1 MNIQW
6 RKQRCFTCIYLIQIC
21 IFLVCFCYDQ
31 ITSWEEMKEVFLA
44 KLQTKKLCLCLRWK
58 LNKTQAAQKRNIM
71 SSSNTFIRI
80 SGPLPEVRKK
90 SALINHWENR
100 RWQKVL
106 VVVTGQYDFEFSIKA
121 AERKRRT
128 ENSAHKQEIEII
140 DNRNVQSFQSY
151 LGNSNN

>member
-1 MNIQW
+1 
-6 RKQRCFTCIYLIQIC
+6 
-21 IFLVCFCYDQ
+21 
-31 ITSWEEMKEVFLA
+31 
-44 KLQTKKLCLCLRWK
+44 
-58 LNKTQAAQKRNIM
+58 M

-80 SGPLPEVRKK
+80 SGPLPKVRKK

-106 VVVTGQYDFEFSIKA
+106 VVVTDQYDFEFSIKA
-121 AERKRRT
+121 AERKRWT